1 MQAVRKLSLSFGI
14 CSMIVKKHYQ
24 LSTLDANLAILVAS
38 KAALLAAPF
47 VVELLER
54 TDFLSLSIKLR
65 EVDKA
70 EWFVQQ

>member
-1 MQAVRKLSLSFGI
+1 
-14 CSMIVKKHYQ
+14 MIVKKHYQ

>member
-1 MQAVRKLSLSFGI
+1 M
-14 CSMIVKKHYQ
+14 
-24 LSTLDANLAILVAS
+24 STLDANLAILVAS